1 MKLLVIDAEADDR
14 KLFNECAE
22 TIELMIQA
30 VERDKSDIYDTSP
43 LKFTNRLHVER
54 SQKQEEQSLVIRE
67 RERLRLEH
75 AEQIKAEV

>member
-1 MKLLVIDAEADDR
+1 
-14 KLFNECAE
+14 
-22 TIELMIQA
+22 

-54 SQKQEEQSLVIRE
+54 SQKQEEQSLLIRE